1 MCIER
6 RLNMFLYFK
15 SDADTAFAV
24 MRSGFIYLKDHCQD
38 AYSGIELSKK
48 EVEPQKGEMVL
59 TLLVNDGVIGVVYND
74 NDENDSVK
82 MGLSSLMNP
91 SITSICEVKWFKP
104 LTQGKVLKEFNQG
117 RKETNFKC

>member
-1 MCIER
+1 
-6 RLNMFLYFK
+6 MFLYFK
-15 SDADTAFAV
+15 SDADTVFAV

-59 TLLVNDGVIGVVYND
+59 TLLVNDGVIY

-82 MGLSSLMNP
+82 MSLSSLMNP

-117 RKETNFKC
+117 RKERNFKC

>member
-1 MCIER
+1 
-6 RLNMFLYFK
+6 MFLYFK

-74 NDENDSVK
+74 NDENDSVN
-82 MGLSSLMNP
+82 S
-91 SITSICEVKWFKP
+91 SITSICEVKWFNP

-117 RKETNFKC
+117 RKERNFKC

>member
-1 MCIER
+1 
-6 RLNMFLYFK
+6 MFLYFK
-15 SDADTAFAV
+15 SDTDTAFAV

-59 TLLVNDGVIGVVYND
+59 TLLVNDGVIYND
-74 NDENDSVK
+74 CDDSVK
-82 MGLSSLMNP
+82 MSLSSLMNP
-91 SITSICEVKWFKP
+91 SVTSICEVKWFKP

-117 RKETNFKC
+117 RKERNFKC

>member
-59 TLLVNDGVIGVVYND
+59 TLLVNDGVIY

-82 MGLSSLMNP
+82 MSLSSLMNP

-117 RKETNFKC
+117 RKERNYKC